1 MGGPRSTNIPGVK
14 KGRRARCSHT
24 HFGDPAAGRT
34 AKELTYPDTRT
45 GAEQRARHAPN
56 PLRLLL
62 ALLGPGYLRSP
73 SMLSSSPAS
82 CTSPNPDK
90 ENPSKK
96 VHWASGRRRT
106 SSTDSESKSQS
117 DPFRPRSRKPSRLTV
132 KYDRGQLQRWV
143 EMEQWVDTQV
153 QELFQD
159 QPTSSEPE
167 IDLEALMELSTEE
180 QKTQLEALLQNCPR
194 PTEVRDA
201 LVVWA
206 KRGPSGP
213 AASEE
218 EGLALGPSPL
228 S

>member
-1 MGGPRSTNIPGVK
+1 
-14 KGRRARCSHT
+14 
-24 HFGDPAAGRT
+24 
-34 AKELTYPDTRT
+34 
-45 GAEQRARHAPN
+45 
-56 PLRLLL
+56 
-62 ALLGPGYLRSP
+62 
-73 SMLSSSPAS
+73 MLSSSPAS

-96 VHWASGRRRT
+96 VRWAFARRRT

-117 DPFRPRSRKPSRLTV
+117 DPVRPRSRKPSRLTV

-153 QELFQD
+153 QELFQVLSFSWETARFCDSPSMSYGWNCTVHRLLSTSWPGSSEPHVIPTQD

-194 PTEVRDA
+194 PTE
-201 LVVWA
+201 
-206 KRGPSGP
+206 PFI
-213 AASEE
+213 SE
-218 EGLALGPSPL
+218 LL
-228 S
+228 SQLKKLRRLSRPQK

>member
-1 MGGPRSTNIPGVK
+1 
-14 KGRRARCSHT
+14 
-24 HFGDPAAGRT
+24 
-34 AKELTYPDTRT
+34 
-45 GAEQRARHAPN
+45 
-56 PLRLLL
+56 
-62 ALLGPGYLRSP
+62 
-73 SMLSSSPAS
+73 MLSSSPAS

-159 QPTSSEPE
+159 QPTSSEPRSTWRLSWNYPQRSRRLSWRLFSKTAPAPQSLLSLSCSVNSRNFGDSV
-167 IDLEALMELSTEE
+167 DLRNKPCETSFISLSTA
-180 QKTQLEALLQNCPR
+180 QSALNPWIFGW
-194 PTEVRDA
+194 V
-201 LVVWA
+201 
-206 KRGPSGP
+206 GNHS
-213 AASEE
+213 
-218 EGLALGPSPL
+218 LGPRRGTWRMRRDI
-228 S
+228 

>member
-1 MGGPRSTNIPGVK
+1 MNP
-14 KGRRARCSHT
+14 
-24 HFGDPAAGRT
+24 T
-34 AKELTYPDTRT
+34 AF
-45 GAEQRARHAPN
+45 H
-56 PLRLLL
+56 
-62 ALLGPGYLRSP
+62 
-73 SMLSSSPAS
+73 
-82 CTSPNPDK
+82 
-90 ENPSKK
+90 
-96 VHWASGRRRT
+96 
-106 SSTDSESKSQS
+106 SSTSWPGSSEPHVVPK
-117 DPFRPRSRKPSRLTV
+117 
-132 KYDRGQLQRWV
+132 
-143 EMEQWVDTQV
+143 
-153 QELFQD
+153 QD

-180 QKTQLEALLQNCPR
+180 QKTQLEVELGTKGNPRTQVLLPHPVWGEPVQRGKFLGDWGLVKKCCGSGTHSAFFHQALLQNCPR